1 EGNPFFLGELVR
13 VLQAEGDASR
23 ALLARRELPQEVRD
37 AVRRHLEPL
46 SDEDRRLLGI
56 AAVLGREFDF
66 DVWRLAC
73 ELPAEPLLERLAHCA
88 DAGLVRVAPE
98 RPGRHAFCHAL
109 IRETLYADLPV
120 SARAA
125 LHRRI
130 AHILEET
137 SAGAVD
143 PPVAAIAHHY

>member
-1 EGNPFFLGELVR
+1 RLGTLARVAQRVVLRGLDRSGVEAFVRASAVTASAATLNDLAATSEGNPFFLGELVR

-37 AVRRHLEPL
+37 AVRRHLEPR

-98 RPGRHAFCHAL
+98 RPGRHAF
-109 IRETLYADLPV
+109 
-120 SARAA
+120 
-125 LHRRI
+125 
-130 AHILEET
+130 
-137 SAGAVD
+137 
-143 PPVAAIAHHY
+143 